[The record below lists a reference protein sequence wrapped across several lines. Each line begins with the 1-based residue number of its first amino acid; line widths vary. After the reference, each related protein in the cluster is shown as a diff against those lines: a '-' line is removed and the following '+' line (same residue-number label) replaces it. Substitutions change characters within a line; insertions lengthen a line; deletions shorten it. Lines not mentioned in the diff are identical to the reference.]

1 MIKMNGKSL
10 ETDGRAVSAVIGV
23 ILMVAITVAVA
34 ATVYVYVSNMV
45 GGTKNPSVN
54 IACIT
59 DSSTN
64 RITITT
70 AGANIPWRD
79 IVIITDNTSVNWR
92 VYNPSLIPLDVA
104 KSTSGAT
111 GDIAAGDYI
120 EFDFAAHPWMSG
132 NVRVSLRFTPTNT
145 LLGSW
150 TITV

>member
-1 MIKMNGKSL
+1 MKANKKARKPD
-10 ETDGRAVSAVIGV
+10 ERAVSAVIGV
-23 ILMVAITVAVA
+23 ILMVAITVAIA
-34 ATVYVYVSNMV
+34 ATVYVYVSGMI
-45 GGTKNPSVN
+45 GGTKDQTAN

-59 DSSTN
+59 DSATN

-70 AGANIPWRD
+70 AGANIKWRD
-79 IVIITDNTSVNWR
+79 LVVITDNTTVNWR
-92 VYNPSLIPLDVA
+92 VYAPSHNPLDAA

-111 GDIAAGDYI
+111 ADIAAGDYI
-120 EFDFAAHPWMSG
+120 ELNFTANPGMAG